1 MFHRHLDITEAII
14 FSVFGAESLLSN
26 TFDPAAFE

>member
-1 MFHRHLDITEAII
+1 MFHRHLDITEALI
-14 FSVFGAESLLSN
+14 FSVFGAESLICH